1 MMEAIMMK
9 RIFILMLTAI
19 LLLSAVPQGLADDTP
34 DPIPVIAKEDLSPTP
49 KGLHHYMLICVDS
62 WNADLTKPEDLYT
75 DGMILV
81 TVDENA
87 HRVMLTIF
95 VRDMLIQRPDG
106 KYGRINNILRLMSP
120 KGDGKQGIQMLI
132 DTLNSH
138 FDLQIEKF
146 IVVDFKQV
154 ENIVD
159 AIGGVDIHLKSRERT
174 RIESLGASLPPE
186 NADGTTHLKGYA
198 AVMYMRIRKVVTAE
212 YLHADGR
219 TYSDTQEMGR
229 NYRDSVVLSAI
240 AEKLKDITPQ
250 DAMKLLD
257 VILDNLVYTN
267 MTTDDMLA
275 AVDLA
280 LLMQG
285 RPVEHISMPTNNP
298 WIKNAKGTEVQL
310 SPDFDLYKKYK
321 DSEHPLSYCEMMVSG
336 MAVKQINY
344 ELNRKVLW
352 DFLLDSFVVV
362 DEE

>member
-1 MMEAIMMK
+1 MMK
-9 RIFILMLTAI
+9 RFFILMLTAI

-159 AIGGVDIHLKSRERT
+159 AIGGVDIPLRSRERT
-174 RIESLGASLPPE
+174 RIQSFGTSLPAE
-186 NADGTTHLKGYA
+186 NPDGTTHLKGYA
-198 AVMYMRIRKVVTAE
+198 AVLYMRIRKVATQE
-212 YLHADGR
+212 YLHADGGV
-219 TYSDTQEMGR
+219 YADTQEMAR
-229 NYRDSVVLSAI
+229 SYRDSVVLAAI
-240 AEKLKDITPQ
+240 AEKLKDITYQ
-250 DAMKLLD
+250 DALKLMD
-257 VILDNLVYTN
+257 VILNNLVYTN
-267 MTTDDMLA
+267 MTTDDMLN

-280 LLMQG
+280 LQMRG
-285 RPVEHISMPTNNP
+285 TPVEHITMPVNNP
-298 WIKNAKGTEVQL
+298 SRQKADGTWYEI
-310 SPDFDLYKKYK
+310 SPTPENYRK
-321 DSEHPLSYCEMMVSG
+321 ENLSYCESSVNG

-344 ELNRKVLW
+344 ELNREKLW
-352 DFLLDSFVVV
+352 SFLLDSFVVV